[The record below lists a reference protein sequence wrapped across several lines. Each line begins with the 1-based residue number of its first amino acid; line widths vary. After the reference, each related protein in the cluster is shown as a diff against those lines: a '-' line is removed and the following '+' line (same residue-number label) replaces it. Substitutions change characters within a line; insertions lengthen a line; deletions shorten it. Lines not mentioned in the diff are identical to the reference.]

1 MKTIEKEYLSIIN
14 DLYEII
20 CIQRD
25 TIKELR
31 GDSSPVTGDFDL
43 RSINQ
48 DILKGANKLEVH
60 KNRPK
65 KS

>member
-1 MKTIEKEYLSIIN
+1 MRTEKENFISIIN

-20 CIQRD
+20 RIQRD

-48 DILKGANKLEVH
+48 DILKGATRLEVH
-60 KNRPK
+60 KKRPR